1 MLSVEDI
8 EKMEKEYF
16 TLKLNR
22 NELKSIAVAITNQK
36 IRNEQKIEELKEIDE
51 IGSIDLELENQ
62 DYCKLSE
69 VMEFLLR

>member
-22 NELKSIAVAITNQK
+22 NELKSIAVAITNQRIK
-36 IRNEQKIEELKEIDE
+36 NEQKIEKLKEIDE
-51 IGSIDLELENQ
+51 ICGIDLEFANQ
-62 DYCKLSE
+62 DYCKLLE
-69 VMEFLLR
+69 VIEFLLR